1 MLTSL
6 RNIHEGMK
14 VFDYDHHEIGKV
26 DWVRFGA
33 DDPSTPE
40 IEAVTP
46 DAEPEDDSLIDV
58 VARAFRADEIPE
70 EVRERLLQQ
79 GFVRIDAE
87 GLFAGER
94 YVMPDQIGSIGDDG
108 IVLKVKKDDLLKRP
122 F

>member
-1 MLTSL
+1 MLASL
-6 RNIHEGMK
+6 RNVHEGMK
-14 VFDYDHHEIGKV
+14 VFDHDHHEIGRV

-46 DAEPEDDSLIDV
+46 GAEPEDDSLIDV
-58 VARAFRADEIPE
+58 VARAFRTDEIPE
-70 EVRERLLQQ
+70 ELRERMLEQ
-79 GFVRIDAE
+79 GFVRIDAD
-87 GLFAGER
+87 GLFAADR

-108 IVLKVKKDDLLKRP
+108 IVLTVKKDDLYKRP